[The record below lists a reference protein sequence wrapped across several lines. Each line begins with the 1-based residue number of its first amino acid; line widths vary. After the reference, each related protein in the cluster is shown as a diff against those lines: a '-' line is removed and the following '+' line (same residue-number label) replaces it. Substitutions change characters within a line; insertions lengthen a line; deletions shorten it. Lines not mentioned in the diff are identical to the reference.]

1 MAGLSSNKRMRG
13 FTLLEMLVAL
23 VVASIMLTVVTL
35 NLMPSTQSVLR
46 EEAKR
51 LAFLLE
57 NGAMAAQA
65 GGQSLAWSGSGNSY
79 RFWKRT
85 REGDWLRIERDNLLH
100 PRTLPPD
107 MHIGTV
113 SFDGRR
119 LEPGA
124 LVMLS
129 PELASKRFKVDLHSG
144 ELTTAIIGDG
154 LGKVEVVAGSAP

>member
-1 MAGLSSNKRMRG
+1 MRG

-23 VVASIMLTVVTL
+23 VVASIMLTVVTV
-35 NLMPSTQSVLR
+35 NLMPSAQSVLR

-57 NGAMAAQA
+57 SGAMASQA
-65 GGQSLAWSGSGNSY
+65 GGQSLAWSGTGNSY

-85 REGDWLRIERDNLLH
+85 REGEWLRIERDNLLH
-100 PRTLPPD
+100 PRTLPQD
-107 MHIGTV
+107 IHIGEV

-129 PELASKRFKVDLHSG
+129 PELASKRFKVDLRSG
-144 ELTTAIIGDG
+144 ELTTGIVGNG
-154 LGKVEVVAGSAP
+154 LGKVEVVAGAQP